1 MLLTAAFLSSCV
13 FPLCYHLL
21 NVSTQ
26 DSFYLFSL
34 DNSLSVPP
42 FILLALLKLFWR
54 SDCEYFKTELLSK
67 EIAICLA
74 SMGFQ
79 NCFSFCL

>member
-1 MLLTAAFLSSCV
+1 MLTVAFLSSCV
-13 FPLCYHLL
+13 FLICYNL

-26 DSFYLFSL
+26 DSFYLLGL

-74 SMGFQ
+74 SVVFQ
-79 NCFSFCL
+79 NCFSFSL